1 MKSIKNV
8 LVGLD
13 LSSIDEQL
21 IKYSSF
27 FSELAEVE
35 KVYFVHNIKRYEI
48 SEILEKELEDID
60 LEELITE
67 ELKETIDKNF
77 TADLEWQVLISDD
90 PYTESLISYI
100 VNKYSIDLLVLGNK
114 NNESGSGILG
124 FKLLRTI
131 RCQFLWVPSR
141 SNIKMDKIWIGT
153 DFSSASKKC
162 FSFSS
167 YLETKKSIQIEA
179 VHVYSLPIHFSP
191 YVNNSKIEPKMNSY
205 IDKKLDNF
213 LKKVDYT
220 GKVQKFKILGRE
232 ANVASKLK
240 KEAYKNNVDLL
251 IVADKGSNTFSNLTL
266 GSVTEDLFNRELK
279 IPLLVVKD
287 YIGD

>member
-1 MKSIKNV
+1 MTPIKHI

-13 LSSIDEQL
+13 LSSMDQQL
-21 IKYSSF
+21 IRYSSF
-27 FSELAEVE
+27 FSEMVGVE

-48 SEILEKELEDID
+48 SEILEKELEDVD

-67 ELKETIDKNF
+67 ELKENIEKNF
-77 TADLEWQVLISDD
+77 EADVSWDVLISDD
-90 PYTESLISYI
+90 PYTESLISYV

-114 NNESGSGILG
+114 NNTNGSGILG

-131 RCQFLWVPSR
+131 RCQFLWVPSNF
-141 SNIKMDKIWIGT
+141 NIQMNKIWIGT

-162 FSFSS
+162 FSFAAFLDSKTS
-167 YLETKKSIQIEA
+167 LQMEA

-191 YVNNSKIEPKMNSY
+191 YVNNSKIEPKMDKF
-205 IDKKLDNF
+205 IDKKFDNF

-220 GKVQKFKILGRE
+220 GKIKQFKLLGRE
-232 ANVASKLK
+232 ANVAGKLK
-240 KEAYKNNVDLL
+240 KEAYKNDVDLL
-251 IVADKGSNTFSNLTL
+251 LVADKGSNTFSNLTL

-279 IPLLVVKD
+279 IPLFIIKNYLTD
-287 YIGD
+287 

>member
-77 TADLEWQVLISDD
+77 TADVEWQVLISDD

-279 IPLLVVKD
+279 IPLLVAKD

>member
-77 TADLEWQVLISDD
+77 TADVEWQVLISDD

-220 GKVQKFKILGRE
+220 GKVQKLKILGRE

>member
-77 TADLEWQVLISDD
+77 TADVEWQVLISDD

-114 NNESGSGILG
+114 NNENGSGILG

-162 FSFSS
+162 FLFSS

>member
-77 TADLEWQVLISDD
+77 TADVEWQVLISDD

-131 RCQFLWVPSR
+131 RCQFLWLPSR

-213 LKKVDYT
+213 LKKVDYK

>member
-77 TADLEWQVLISDD
+77 TADVEWQVLISDD

>member
-77 TADLEWQVLISDD
+77 KADVEWQVLISDD

-141 SNIKMDKIWIGT
+141 SNIKMDKIWVGT

>member
-77 TADLEWQVLISDD
+77 TADVEWQVLISDD

-131 RCQFLWVPSR
+131 RCQFLWVPSC

-205 IDKKLDNF
+205 IDKKLDSF

>member
-77 TADLEWQVLISDD
+77 KADVEWQVLISDD